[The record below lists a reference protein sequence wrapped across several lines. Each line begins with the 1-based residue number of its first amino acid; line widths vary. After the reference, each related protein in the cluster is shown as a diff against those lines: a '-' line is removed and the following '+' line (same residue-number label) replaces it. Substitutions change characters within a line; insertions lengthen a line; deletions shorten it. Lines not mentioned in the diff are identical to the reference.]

1 MDTYLY
7 ILLLVSLVLLSG
19 FFSASETALTAFRSI
34 HLEKIG
40 DQKKEKLVNLL
51 KQWLKDP
58 NHMLTGM
65 LIGNNIVNIMAS
77 SIATVLTVTYFGNT
91 GKSVVIT
98 TFAMTATILIFGE
111 ITPKIIARN
120 NSFKIAGKVIPYIY
134 YLAILFNPLIL
145 VLMFISK
152 LIGRIFGINM
162 ENAGVMITEEDII
175 SFVNVG
181 SEEGIIEEDEK
192 EMIHS
197 IVGFGETTAKEVMTP
212 RTSMTA
218 FEASKTVDEI
228 WDNLMEDGFSRI
240 PVYEETIDN
249 IQGILYVKDIL
260 PKLKLG
266 NTSIAVKELVRPAYF
281 VPETKSIIEILKQFR
296 EKQVHIA
303 MVLDEYGGIVGL
315 LTIEDLME
323 EIVGEIRDEFDGE
336 EYDLVK
342 KIGENSYEVDAMID
356 IETLDKELNISLP
369 VSEDYESLGG
379 LITTELGR
387 VTEIGDELALGN
399 VRLQVLEMDKMR
411 ISKVAITCNEEKENT
426 EE

>member
-1 MDTYLY
+1 M
-7 ILLLVSLVLLSG
+7 VVLSG
-19 FFSASETALTAFRSI
+19 IFSASETALTAFRSI
-34 HLEKIG
+34 YLEKIVEG
-40 DQKKEKLVNLL
+40 KKEKIVTLL
-51 KQWLKDP
+51 RKWLKDP
-58 NHMLTGM
+58 NPMLTGM

-77 SIATVLTVTYFGNT
+77 SIATLLTVTYFGRT
-91 GKSVVIT
+91 GKSVAIT
-98 TFAMTATILIFGE
+98 TICMTLIILIFGE

-134 YLAILFNPLIL
+134 YVTLFFRPLIL

-152 LIGRIFGINM
+152 VIGRLFGINM

-181 SEEGIIEEDEK
+181 QEEGVIEEDEK

-218 FEASKTVDEI
+218 FEGNKTIDEV
-228 WDNLMEDGFSRI
+228 WDVLMEDGFSRI
-240 PVYEETIDN
+240 PVYEETIDS

-260 PKLKLG
+260 PKLKSG
-266 NTSIAVKELVRPAYF
+266 DTSRAVKELVRPAYF
-281 VPETKSIIEILKQFR
+281 VPETKSIIEILKEFR

-323 EIVGEIRDEFDGE
+323 EIVGEIRDEFDEE

-342 KIGENSYEVDAMID
+342 QVGENTYEVDAMID

-387 VTEIGDELALGN
+387 VTEIGDELEIGD
-399 VRLQVLEMDKMR
+399 VKLQVLEMDKMR